1 MESEIINK
9 WDLCIH
15 MKKNTYQKKN
25 KSKEQLRGEDTT
37 PIISDLVNNSVSVFL
52 PRPTKYRLEFSD
64 TGG

>member
-15 MKKNTYQKKN
+15 MKKNTHQKK
-25 KSKEQLRGEDTT
+25 KSKEQLRGEETI
-37 PIISDLVNNSVSVFL
+37 PIACDLVNNSVSVFL